1 MLKHLNGLLCLQFK
15 RRKWLLY
22 YVTIEWYCGV
32 NSFTYGYF
40 SVLKKMVEYSQ
51 VKVISKDLVN
61 IFFNIDFK
69 CFLIFKPS
77 VYVFSHLLYIQILM
91 YGNLDFLVKALS
103 VVGVLYVS
111 VLMSL
116 FIFRQKIIAIS
127 RPKR

>member
-1 MLKHLNGLLCLQFK
+1 
-15 RRKWLLY
+15 
-22 YVTIEWYCGV
+22 
-32 NSFTYGYF
+32 
-40 SVLKKMVEYSQ
+40 MVEYSQ

>member
-1 MLKHLNGLLCLQFK
+1 MAYFVCNTNVVNEYWITLQ
-15 RRKWLLY
+15 LSGI
-22 YVTIEWYCGV
+22 VVSIVSSTHI
-32 NSFTYGYF
+32 F
-40 SVLKKMVEYSQ
+40 SVLKKIVEYSQ